1 MKLLEGKQGLVFGV
15 ANDHSLGWAIAR
27 AAALQGARVGL
38 NYHDDRLLRRVKPL
52 ADQIDAALL
61 APCDVT
67 DEAAVDAFFTRASEA
82 FEGHLDFVVHSL
94 AFADRDDLLGRYVD
108 TKRAG
113 HALALDVSAY
123 SLTALARRAAPLM
136 LGGGS
141 IVTLT
146 YYGAEKAVPGYGVMG
161 VAKAALEAAVRY
173 LAVDLGP
180 SGIRVNAVSA
190 GPVRTLASAGIPG
203 FREMLKAAADKAPLK
218 RNITPGEVGDVGT
231 FLLSDMSSG
240 ITGEVLHVD
249 AGYHAVGI

>member
-67 DEAAVDAFFTRASEA
+67 DEAAVDAFFTRASEV

>member
-1 MKLLEGKQGLVFGV
+1 MKLLEGKRGLVFGV

-67 DEAAVDAFFTRASEA
+67 DEAAVDAFFTRAGEV
-82 FEGHLDFVVHSL
+82 FEGHIDFVVHSL

-113 HALALDVSAY
+113 HALAMDVSAY

-180 SGIRVNAVSA
+180 AGIRVNAISA

-231 FLLSDMSSG
+231 FLLSELSSG

>member
-1 MKLLEGKQGLVFGV
+1 MRLLEGKTGLVLGV

-27 AAALQGARVGL
+27 AAAQHGARVGL

-52 ADQIDAALL
+52 ADSINAALL

-67 DEAAVDAFFTRASEA
+67 DEAGVDAFFSRAA
-82 FEGHLDFVVHSL
+82 DVFEGHLDFVVHSL
-94 AFADRDDLLGRYVD
+94 AFADRDDLLGRFVD

-113 HALALDVSAY
+113 HALAMDVSAY

-136 LGGGS
+136 GGGGS
-141 IVTLT
+141 ILTLT
-146 YYGAEKAVPGYGVMG
+146 YYGAEKAMPGYGVMG
-161 VAKAALEAAVRY
+161 VAKAALEASVRY
-173 LAVDLGP
+173 LAVDLGMA
-180 SGIRVNAVSA
+180 GIRVNAISA
-190 GPVRTLASAGIPG
+190 GPVRTLAAAGIPG
-203 FREMLKAAADKAPLK
+203 FRDMLRAAADKAPLK
-218 RNITPGEVGDVGT
+218 RNVTPGEVGEAGV